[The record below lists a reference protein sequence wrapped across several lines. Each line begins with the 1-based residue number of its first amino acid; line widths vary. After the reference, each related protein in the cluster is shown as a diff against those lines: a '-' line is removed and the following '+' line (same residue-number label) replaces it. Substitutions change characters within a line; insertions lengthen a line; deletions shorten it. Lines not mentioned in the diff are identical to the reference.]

1 MELPPNNARH
11 RQLLRIFKW
20 LTVAFRPV
28 KVSEVENWL
37 TITPGSSVPSDRPV
51 VTGSQ
56 LGPLLEILPDST
68 IQFVHFSAKE

>member
-1 MELPPNNARH
+1 MELEPNNARH

-20 LTVAFRPV
+20 LTVVFRPV

-37 TITPGSSVPSDRPV
+37 TIIPGSSVQLERPV

-56 LGPLLEILPDST
+56 CGPLLEILPNST
-68 IQFVHFSAKE
+68 IQFVHFSVKE